1 MADLAP
7 DNRPREKLERNGLTA
22 LADNE
27 LLALVLG
34 RGTAGQSAVAVASRV
49 LAEVGGTHGLV
60 RASRSRLRRVAGI
73 GGVLAGRIQ
82 AAVELGR
89 RTLTRSP
96 QARLRFQHP
105 AQAAAFLVPRF
116 GAHPVERFGALLLDA
131 RHRLITVQ
139 LISVGTT
146 DGTTALP
153 REVFREATV
162 AGAIRLI
169 AFHNH
174 PSGDATP
181 SEADRDLTVRL
192 VRAGALLGIT
202 VIDHIILADTQYF
215 TFRNFDYF

>member
-1 MADLAP
+1 
-7 DNRPREKLERNGLTA
+7 
-22 LADNE
+22 
-27 LLALVLG
+27 
-34 RGTAGQSAVAVASRV
+34 
-49 LAEVGGTHGLV
+49 
-60 RASRSRLRRVAGI
+60 
-73 GGVLAGRIQ
+73 
-82 AAVELGR
+82 
-89 RTLTRSP
+89 
-96 QARLRFQHP
+96 
-105 AQAAAFLVPRF
+105 
-116 GAHPVERFGALLLDA
+116 
-131 RHRLITVQ
+131 
-139 LISVGTT
+139 VGTT